1 MANLHP
7 FAILN
12 HKIADPGIPH
22 VSLIQRDLV

>member
-12 HKIADPGIPH
+12 QKNTVPESPYMSPTH
-22 VSLIQRDLV
+22 RDLV